1 MPQRI
6 RIATYNIH
14 GGLGCDGHVVP
25 RRIAR
30 VITELDADV
39 VALQEVES
47 RATGFDML
55 NYLSNETGMDG
66 IAGPTLLKATGDYG
80 NGLLVRHRAVEM
92 RRLDLSIDD
101 HEPRGALDVELDCG
115 GWRLRVLATHLGLF
129 PDERRQQTRMLLRAL
144 EDQRPVA
151 TVLMGD
157 LNEWWLWGRPL
168 RWLHE
173 HFQQTPSPS
182 TFPSRWPCLA
192 LDRIWIKPR
201 RLLRR
206 LAAHRTPLSR
216 IASDHLPVLADL
228 ECGVVQSGEIDS
240 RPRDGAEYATQSN
253 ERA

>member
-1 MPQRI
+1 MQTRI
-6 RIATYNIH
+6 RIASYNIH

-25 RRIAR
+25 KRIAR
-30 VITELDADV
+30 VIAELRPDV

-55 NYLSNETGMDG
+55 NYLSNETGMEG

-80 NGLLVRHRAVEM
+80 NGILIRHRAIEV
-92 RRLDLSIDD
+92 RRLDISIDR

-115 GWRLRVLATHLGLF
+115 GWPLRILATHLGLF
-129 PDERRQQTRMLLRAL
+129 PDERRQQTQMLLRAL

-168 RWLHE
+168 RWLHM

-182 TFPSRWPCLA
+182 TFPSRFPFLA

-206 LAAHRTPLSR
+206 VAVHRTPLSR
-216 IASDHLPVLADL
+216 IASDHLPVVA
-228 ECGVVQSGEIDS
+228 EIERGTVQAGEIDS
-240 RPRDGAEYATQSN
+240 RARKGAE
-253 ERA
+253 

>member
-1 MPQRI
+1 MQTRI
-6 RIATYNIH
+6 RIASYNIH

-25 RRIAR
+25 KRIAR
-30 VITELDADV
+30 VIAELRPDV

-55 NYLSNETGMDG
+55 NYLSNETGMEG
-66 IAGPTLLKATGDYG
+66 IAGPTLFKATGDYG
-80 NGLLVRHRAVEM
+80 NGILIRHRAIEV
-92 RRLDLSIDD
+92 RRLDISIDR

-115 GWRLRVLATHLGLF
+115 GWPLRILATHLGLF
-129 PDERRQQTRMLLRAL
+129 PDERRQQTQILLRAL

-168 RWLHE
+168 RWLHA

-182 TFPSRWPCLA
+182 TFPSRFPFLA

-206 LAAHRTPLSR
+206 VAVHRTPLSR
-216 IASDHLPVLADL
+216 IASDHLPVVA
-228 ECGVVQSGEIDS
+228 EIERGTVQAGEIDS
-240 RPRDGAEYATQSN
+240 RARKSAE
-253 ERA
+253 

>member
-1 MPQRI
+1 MSARI

-55 NYLSNETGMDG
+55 NYLSNETGMQG

-80 NGLLVRHRAVEM
+80 NGLLVRHRAVEV
-92 RRLDLSIDD
+92 RRLDLSIDG
-101 HEPRGALDVELDCG
+101 HEPRGALDVELDCA
-115 GWRLRVLATHLGLF
+115 GWPLRVLATHFGLL
-129 PDERRQQTRMLLRAL
+129 PDERRRQTKMLLHEL
-144 EDQRPVA
+144 DDQRPVA

-168 RWLHE
+168 RWLHA

-182 TFPSRWPCLA
+182 TFPSRFPCLA

-206 LAAHRTPLSR
+206 LAAHHTPLSR
-216 IASDHLPVLADL
+216 IASDHLPVVAEV
-228 ECGVVQSGEIDS
+228 ECGTVQAGEIDS
-240 RPRDGAEYATQSN
+240 GGRGGAK
-253 ERA
+253 